1 MEINFVSDI
10 STNLYNLYNENTDY
24 EGIYDELLGQASY
37 ISDPDNIYRLQ
48 QDIASLN
55 NSLAL
60 EISQYINN
68 DIQKKGNRDYS
79 QGSDT
84 LTFQSESLKTNLI
97 YKYFYLIMKFLV
109 FVMLLIWLYFNVF
122 SRSASSI
129 DENNIIPTTL

>member
-24 EGIYDELLGQASY
+24 EGIYDELLGQANN
-37 ISDPDNIYRLQ
+37 ISDADDIYRLQ

-68 DIQKKGNRDYS
+68 DVQKKGNRDYS